1 MSIEVE
7 EPIIFFNNEYNILKN
22 KKNENIDIY
31 LSYFS
36 YITKKSLILDYRFFK
51 LIGNPNNYDFFL
63 NYLMN
68 QIEEMLRQTNL
79 FNLYFNI
86 DTITLIE
93 LDKYS
98 TFFIRVAKLFS
109 EKYPDCLQNFY
120 ILGSGFMFDNMKNLF
135 SLILPKK
142 TREKIQ
148 FIPVNLK

>member
-1 MSIEVE
+1 MSIESDQ
-7 EPIIFFNNEYNILKN
+7 PIKLFNNEYNSLKN
-22 KKNENIDIY
+22 KKNEDINIY

-36 YITKKSLILDYRFFK
+36 YITTNSLILDYRFFK
-51 LIGNPNNYDFFL
+51 LIGNPNNYNFFL

-68 QIEEMLRQTNL
+68 QIEELLTYTKL
-79 FNLYFNI
+79 FHLYFNI
-86 DTITLIE
+86 DTITLTE
-93 LDKYS
+93 MDKYS
-98 TFFIRVAKLFS
+98 TFFIKVAKLFS

-148 FIPVNLK
+148 FKTL

>member
-1 MSIEVE
+1 M
-7 EPIIFFNNEYNILKN
+7 FFNNEYNCLKN
-22 KKNENIDIY
+22 KKNEDIDIY

-51 LIGNPNNYDFFL
+51 LIGNPNNYNFFL

-68 QIEEMLRQTNL
+68 QIEELLSYTKL
-79 FNLYFNI
+79 FDLYFNI
-86 DTITLIE
+86 DTITLTE

-98 TFFIRVAKLFS
+98 SFFIKVAKLFS

-120 ILGSGFMFDNMKNLF
+120 IIGSGFMFDNMKKLF

-142 TREKIQ
+142 TKEKIQ
-148 FIPVNLK
+148 FNPL

>member
-1 MSIEVE
+1 MNIESE
-7 EPIIFFNNEYNILKN
+7 QHIKFFNNEYNSLKN
-22 KKNENIDIY
+22 KKNEDINIY

-36 YITKKSLILDYRFFK
+36 YITTNSLILDYRFFK
-51 LIGNPNNYDFFL
+51 LIGNPNNYNFFL

-68 QIEEMLRQTNL
+68 QIEELLTHTKL

-86 DTITLIE
+86 DTITLTE
-93 LDKYS
+93 MDKYS
-98 TFFIRVAKLFS
+98 TFFIKVAKLFS

-120 ILGSGFMFDNMKNLF
+120 ILGSGFMFDNMKNFF

-148 FIPVNLK
+148 FMSL